1 MPDFT
6 IYLYIDYENV
16 QDIQVS
22 AITKAMKVK
31 IIYGLEQ
38 KKFPAELVT
47 KLQPFGDAVE
57 WIAVEGKGS
66 NALDF
71 FIAYYLGKDVAS
83 NPAKS
88 FIIYSKD
95 TGFDPLIAHLTKTK
109 VTVKRIVSFK
119 QLNGAQ
125 LSTVDDPNIRKIIDL
140 FKKIKPVSRPKKR
153 KTLIS
158 AITDLMKGMNQPELD
173 RLIDDLF
180 IRKIVYE
187 ENGNIKYD
195 LDSH

>member
-6 IYLYIDYENV
+6 TYLYIDYENV

-22 AITKAMKVK
+22 ALTKAMKVK

-57 WIAVEGKGS
+57 WIGVEGKGS

-71 FIAYYLGKDVAS
+71 FIAYYLGKEVAQH
-83 NPAKS
+83 PTKQ

-95 TGFDPLIAHLTKTK
+95 TGFDPLITHLSKAK
-109 VTVKRIVSFK
+109 IALKRIVSFK
-119 QLNGAQ
+119 QLNGAS
-125 LSTVDDPNIRKIIDL
+125 LSSVDDPNIRKIIDL

-153 KTLIS
+153 KTLTS
-158 AITDLMKGMNQPELD
+158 AITDLMKGMSQTELD

-195 LDSH
+195 LDHH

>member
-1 MPDFT
+1 MPEFT
-6 IYLYIDYENV
+6 TQLYIDYENV
-16 QDIQVS
+16 QDIQVH
-22 AITKAMKVK
+22 ALTKTMRVK

-38 KKFPAELVT
+38 KKFPADLVT
-47 KLQPFGDAVE
+47 KLQPFGDTVE

-71 FIAYYLGKDVAS
+71 FIAYYLGKEVAA
-83 NPAKS
+83 NPNKQ

-109 VTVKRIVSFK
+109 VSVKRIVSFK
-119 QLNGAQ
+119 QLNGTSPSK
-125 LSTVDDPNIRKIIDL
+125 LDDPNIRKIIDL

-153 KTLIS
+153 KTLTS
-158 AITDLMKGMNQPELD
+158 AITDLMKGMSQPELD
-173 RLIDDLF
+173 RLIDELF

-195 LDSH
+195 LDRH